1 MSTAISPT
9 AYNYKVV
16 RQFAIMTVVWG
27 ILGMGLGVFIA
38 SQLVWPELNLGLE
51 WTTFG
56 RLRPLQPAHVLLVQ
70 VDVDEVPQL
79 ALIRVEVLLQA
90 VVLLR
95 QVGEQFTR

>member
-38 SQLVWPELNLGLE
+38 SQLVWPQLNLDHVVFAGPAGGAGLWALARINPSCAQSATSQE
-51 WTTFG
+51 Y
-56 RLRPLQPAHVLLVQ
+56 LRKTWA
-70 VDVDEVPQL
+70 D
-79 ALIRVEVLLQA
+79 
-90 VVLLR
+90 
-95 QVGEQFTR
+95 

>member
-51 WTTFG
+51 WTT
-56 RLRPLQPAHVLLVQ
+56 
-70 VDVDEVPQL
+70 L
-79 ALIRVEVLLQA
+79 AACAPCIPTL
-90 VVLLR
+90 
-95 QVGEQFTR
+95 